1 MICVDID
8 VLTPCLQ
15 DALTGENVETEV
27 IRIRRSSFLQKY
39 NKKNGWY
46 TSWADLAK
54 NNEIYA
60 LVIKGTV
67 DIQGL
72 VAIEPSEDHKAV
84 YVTWMAAAPHN
95 NPQIADGKKYSGVG
109 GHLFAIAIRE
119 SMKRGFNGDVFGF
132 AMDEALLRHY
142 VEEHGAT
149 FVGMLHP
156 YHFMVVDEA
165 TQRII
170 EGYTYEESDDEL

>member
-72 VAIEPSEDHKAV
+72 LAIRNDMEMQAAFVS
-84 YVTWMAAAPHN
+84 WMVAAPHN
-95 NPQIADGKKYSGVG
+95 NLQIVEQKRYLGVG
-109 GHLFAIAIRE
+109 GHLFAIAAAKSE
-119 SMKRGFNGDVFGF
+119 EYGYNCEMTGF
-132 AMDEALLRHY
+132 AANEDLEKHY
-142 VEEHGAT
+142 VDNFDAIRIH
-149 FVGMLHP
+149 MLHP
-156 YHFMVVDEA
+156 YQILIPEEA
-165 TQRII
+165 GKRIKEI
-170 EGYTYEESDDEL
+170 YTYEWTDDEL